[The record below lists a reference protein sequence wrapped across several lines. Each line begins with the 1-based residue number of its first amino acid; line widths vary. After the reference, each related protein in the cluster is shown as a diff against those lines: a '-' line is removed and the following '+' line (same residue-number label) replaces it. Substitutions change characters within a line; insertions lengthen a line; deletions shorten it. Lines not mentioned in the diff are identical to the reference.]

1 MEKPQTNTTRKFR
14 LIEELEFAEKSKI
27 GDPNI
32 SYGLEDPEDRSLTR
46 WNAMINGPYPS
57 TFDGRLY
64 TLKIVTGPNYPLQ
77 PPTVQFETKINLPSV
92 NQSNGVIEPK
102 NFPLIGKWNPQTNIA
117 DILKNILQ
125 EMKQNAKLSQ
135 PKEGEKF

>member
-1 MEKPQTNTTRKFR
+1 MSARKFR
-14 LIEELEFAEKSKI
+14 LIEELEVAEKSKI

-46 WNAMINGPYPS
+46 WNAMINGPYP
-57 TFDGRLY
+57 TNFDGRLY

-77 PPTVQFETKINLPSV
+77 PPLVQFETKVNLPSV
-92 NQSNGVIEPK
+92 NQSNGTIEPSK
-102 NFPLIGKWNPQTNIA
+102 FPLIGKWDSKTNLA
-117 DILKNILQ
+117 DILKALVV
-125 EMKQNAKLSQ
+125 EMKQNPKLNQ